1 MKKRYIS
8 FVLAALLILSVFALS
23 TPKVHA
29 ASAMKSSEQ
38 LLEIIKQDT
47 KAVPVLLLDDVLSE
61 LDDQRKLKL
70 LKFCSKAQTLLTC
83 TEFNFNI
90 DANKI
95 KICAGSVQK

>member
-38 LLEIIKQDT
+38 LLEIIKQEEGFAKYPYWDNGHWTVGYGTTCPSDKVDYYKKYGIT
-47 KAVPVLLLDDVLSE
+47 KFWILDNRCIV
-61 LDDQRKLKL
+61 
-70 LKFCSKAQTLLTC
+70 
-83 TEFNFNI
+83 
-90 DANKI
+90 
-95 KICAGSVQK
+95 